1 MDSSHVR
8 LMSKSPRK
16 PGRQTQSKASKP
28 ELIPLD
34 EHLAALLNPAL
45 NRERAEDAAR
55 AKAHEARA
63 RQDNAREG
71 TAREGK
77 LRSEGRG
84 FGERQQAGYDPEDVE
99 NVDPELARKLGLPM
113 SGTAKASEPEPLHPG
128 NRKRDQGLTRADIL
142 NAAPKRVR
150 QGNVLRE
157 EGEDAQVRGNGI
169 VGASA
174 TMELA
179 ESAARSRRPEPA
191 REEHLGAASP
201 GPSRQVRGR
210 HPVQAQVRVRA
221 RRRPAHRHRRA
232 GRGRAAPRA
241 RPGAA
246 RRHRLGQDLHRWR
259 RSSRAPSARR

>member
-1 MDSSHVR
+1 
-8 LMSKSPRK
+8 MSKSPRK

-174 TMELA
+174 TMDSLKALLEAGDPNLREKSIWA
-179 ESAARSRRPEPA
+179 PHRPA
-191 REEHLGAASP
+191 RPTSPRAASSSSSS
-201 GPSRQVRGR
+201 PSSS
-210 HPVQAQVRVRA
+210 P
-221 RRRPAHRHRRA
+221 PATSPPPSPSWWKACSATSATRCCSA
-232 GRGRAAPRA
+232 SPARA
-241 RPGAA
+241 RPS
-246 RRHRLGQDLHRWR
+246 RWR
-259 RSSRAPSARR
+259 RSSRAPIARR